1 MKGERIKQMGKVVF
15 SSWSRDL
22 KDCRNQP
29 MEKWPEA
36 EEIGLPS
43 SLANENLKAIVG
55 WDGLVVY
62 DPDLDV
68 VEAVREYFQRVQEES
83 CGRCIPCRVGTA
95 MIARV
100 MEKIVQGSGKE
111 EDLDNLQRWGKVVQ
125 DASYCE
131 LGQSSTKPL
140 LDALQHYPEEFKAR
154 VAADDEE
161 ETQNEVPAPPS
172 YTYHST
178 VTAPCLNGCP
188 AHVDIPCYLGNIREG
203 HFEDSLA
210 TIREKTAL
218 AGSLGRVCVHPCE
231 ENCRRL
237 QLDEPV
243 SIRNLKRFVADFEID
258 LDRDPPE
265 EAYRQEAS
273 RDGKIAVIG
282 AGPAGLSAAYQLAQ
296 LGYSVTIFEKL
307 PVAGGML
314 AVGIPAYRLPREI
327 LNREVELVKKAG
339 VEIKYNTAVGEDVT
353 FDSLKKDG
361 FQGIFIAAGLHE
373 SANMRVEGE
382 DAGYK
387 GFIPGVKFLR
397 NISLG
402 EKMDDMG
409 ERIAVIGGGNVAI
422 DCARSSLRQGAKE
435 VYIVY
440 RRSRSEMPAHD
451 VEIEDAEE
459 EGVKYLL
466 LANPSKILAEGGKVT
481 GLECIRMQLGEPDES
496 GRRRPVPIEGSEFVL
511 DVDTIVPA
519 IGQVPDFSFITDD
532 SGVEMDKWGNIKADP
547 VTMETSAPGVFAGG
561 DAVLGAATVIEAIAT
576 GNKAA
581 YYMDQYLQQGKIE
594 IKQEDLMQQL
604 LDEMKVYDEEEN
616 VDQPAGLCRE
626 LEPYQSVESRI
637 KDFSEVGQGLSNT
650 QSLVESER
658 CLRCYRV
665 LLAVTGNK

>member
-154 VAADDEE
+154 LAADDEE

-361 FQGIFIAAGLHE
+361 YQGIFIAAGLHE

>member
-43 SLANENLKAIVG
+43 SLANESLKAIVG

-154 VAADDEE
+154 LAADDEE

-203 HFEDSLA
+203 YFEDSLA

-258 LDRDPPE
+258 LDREPPE

-361 FQGIFIAAGLHE
+361 YQGIFIAAGLHE
-373 SANMRVEGE
+373 SSNMRVEGE

>member
-43 SLANENLKAIVG
+43 SLANESLKAIVG

-161 ETQNEVPAPPS
+161 ETKNEVPAPPS

-361 FQGIFIAAGLHE
+361 YQGIFIAAGLHE

-594 IKQEDLMQQL
+594 VREEDRMQQL